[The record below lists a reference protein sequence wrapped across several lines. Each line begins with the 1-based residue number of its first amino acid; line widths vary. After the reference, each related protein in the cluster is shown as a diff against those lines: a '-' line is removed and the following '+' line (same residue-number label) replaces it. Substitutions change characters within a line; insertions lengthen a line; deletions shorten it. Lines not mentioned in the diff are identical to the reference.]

1 MTGGAG
7 KYISGHALS
16 YIASSAWQNGLAEGS
31 EELIEGA
38 VDPIIDA
45 ITLKKGLEYNAG
57 DIFKSA
63 MLGFFS
69 GSITGVAGA
78 TKYVVQT
85 SKQYNQIKSDM
96 ATLNDYRQYAT
107 PEEKAIIDNELRKGQ
122 DALNAFEDV
131 SVLSKFVKT
140 EEDIETMNSEDALK
154 TTSSVLTPT
163 VETSADVQNSINSAI
178 ESLNSITQSMLIQNG
193 INMDIDQYETLDQQ
207 QREDTA
213 KVAQYARK
221 LGLDVR
227 FDTDLE
233 TQYIQDDKGISK
245 IGVNGM
251 LDNDSIIINPKS
263 LTPQTSILA
272 HEVTHV
278 LMQTNKYE
286 QFVSLIQDNA
296 DFKGALNKAREKYN
310 GITDD
315 ILSEG
320 VAMYV
325 ESNLSNPKF
334 IKKLISYDSSLAYKI
349 YDNVK
354 AMFSSN
360 EKTVQENAW
369 RQAFEEFKQNGN
381 SSYALAYS
389 LQTPEVN
396 KALAKN
402 AYDGKKLKPV
412 YQQIKELVNDRT
424 RFGLASVGIGD
435 KLKFAGVENTNIF
448 VDYNSIVHSDSEK
461 HPISLKTFSEVLE
474 NIPNETVYACDYIN
488 KTSNSLR
495 KAILT
500 EHNDKVYLIS
510 LKPDTTING
519 AIIDKVS
526 SLFKKD
532 DVYNYI
538 NESIKNGNNYYTNEK
553 SNDFL
558 ARIALAM
565 SATLVLLLSLI
576 ISQKIVEM

>member
-1 MTGGAG
+1 
-7 KYISGHALS
+7 
-16 YIASSAWQNGLAEGS
+16 
-31 EELIEGA
+31 
-38 VDPIIDA
+38 
-45 ITLKKGLEYNAG
+45 
-57 DIFKSA
+57 

-78 TKYVVQT
+78 TKYVAQT

-154 TTSSVLTPT
+154 TTSSALTPT

-369 RQAFEEFKQNGN
+369 RQAFEEFK
-381 SSYALAYS
+381 
-389 LQTPEVN
+389 
-396 KALAKN
+396 
-402 AYDGKKLKPV
+402 
-412 YQQIKELVNDRT
+412 
-424 RFGLASVGIGD
+424 
-435 KLKFAGVENTNIF
+435 
-448 VDYNSIVHSDSEK
+448 
-461 HPISLKTFSEVLE
+461 
-474 NIPNETVYACDYIN
+474 
-488 KTSNSLR
+488 
-495 KAILT
+495 
-500 EHNDKVYLIS
+500 
-510 LKPDTTING
+510 
-519 AIIDKVS
+519 
-526 SLFKKD
+526 
-532 DVYNYI
+532 
-538 NESIKNGNNYYTNEK
+538 
-553 SNDFL
+553 
-558 ARIALAM
+558 
-565 SATLVLLLSLI
+565 
-576 ISQKIVEM
+576 